1 VKRSP
6 DVLVV
11 DDDVDICEIITLVL
25 DANGYVTSSAS
36 DGWAALAHLQHHG
49 EPGLILLD
57 LRMPKMDG
65 RELMKAMKSDPRFAR
80 IPVVVVS
87 GEAAA
92 RHTAAVLGA
101 DGCLQKPVDLDS
113 LLATVARF
121 AESREPLACAVPPPA
136 PVRPSAAR
144 RPKDGS

>member
-11 DDDVDICEIITLVL
+11 DDDVDICEIIALVL

-36 DGWAALAHLQHHG
+36 DGWAALDHLQRHG

-57 LRMPKMDG
+57 LRMPRMDG

-92 RHTAAVLGA
+92 MQAAAVLGA

-121 AESREPLACAVPPPA
+121 AESREPLVCAVPPPA